1 MRIAL
6 FTETFFPRSDGIV
19 TRLAHTIAA
28 LQQSGDDVLVITPAI
43 PALPTSYLG
52 AEVVG
57 MPCLPLPLYQGFYLS
72 SPILNKRMRAILKR
86 FAPQIVHAANPVF
99 IGRTAVVYAR
109 QQKIPLVASF
119 HTNIPIYARRYGLGL
134 LERPARWYI
143 WQLHNQAQLN
153 LCTSRTIQAQLRAQG
168 MQRVEVWGP
177 GVDSE
182 LFQPKKRAQNWRVCL
197 TNGDPEKT
205 ILLYV
210 GRLATEKGLEL
221 ILAALP
227 RMQNC
232 HVAFVGDG
240 PLSGK
245 LRQMATGLP
254 VTFLGSLFGEDLAS
268 AYASADIFVFPSST
282 ETLGLVAM
290 EAMAAGLPVV
300 GARRGGLLDTVVDGE
315 TGLLFEPNDIE
326 DFVRA
331 LNFLLSH
338 PAERAAMA
346 LASRQRA
353 QTWSWTAATDGL
365 RQHYAELIAVAGD
378 ETVPISQTS

>member
-1 MRIAL
+1 
-6 FTETFFPRSDGIV
+6 
-19 TRLAHTIAA
+19 
-28 LQQSGDDVLVITPAI
+28 
-43 PALPTSYLG
+43 
-52 AEVVG
+52 
-57 MPCLPLPLYQGFYLS
+57 
-72 SPILNKRMRAILKR
+72 
-86 FAPQIVHAANPVF
+86 VHAANPVF
-99 IGRTAVVYAR
+99 IGRPAVVYAR
-109 QQKIPLVASF
+109 QHKLPLVASF

-153 LCTSRTIQAQLRAQG
+153 LCTSRTMQTQLRAQG

-182 LFQPKKRAQNWRVCL
+182 LFQPQKCAQAWRIRL
-197 TNGDPEKT
+197 TNGAPEKT

-210 GRLATEKGLEL
+210 GRLATEKGLEQ

-227 RMQNC
+227 QLQNC

-240 PLSGK
+240 PLAAK
-245 LRQMATGLP
+245 LQQMASGLP
-254 VTFLGSLFGEDLAS
+254 VTFLGPLFGEDLAA

-326 DFVRA
+326 ELVRS

-338 PAERAAMA
+338 PTERDAMA
-346 LASRQRA
+346 LSSRQRA
-353 QTWSWTAATDGL
+353 QSWSWAAATEGL
-365 RQHYAELIAVAGD
+365 RQHYAELIAGAGD
-378 ETVPISQTS
+378 ENVPVSRTS